1 MVFCGIDIGT
11 TSTKAV
17 VLDRDVQVLDDVAF
31 PAPVGSG
38 DTAKVYWYEHCC
50 RVMDHFA
57 SRGRFRGEEIACS
70 VTGQG
75 GSFVLTD
82 GKCQPVSPACSWTAL
97 AQETTVRDLIDTF
110 GEAGYYHLT
119 GWPPHG
125 WLAACKLKQMV
136 ERRQVP
142 DDARHIATVPDFVY
156 AQLTGEV
163 GTDITSAQITGL
175 ADFQGSQ
182 WSRDLAA
189 WAGVREE
196 LLPKVVP
203 QLGIVA
209 RDARTPWGRMTLA
222 TGSHDQYA
230 AMEAAGLEKDKSVM
244 LGTGTAW
251 VINGRT
257 GRPLFDD
264 GQFLIHP
271 GRDLHPDCYGFI
283 VTLWQI
289 GAGFDKL
296 LSRIGVTPAQMEDM
310 LVGLD
315 TPREAVSVDVDLGMV
330 ESAGD
335 APVSVRRYMEWA
347 GSVVAH
353 ALARCGLARG
363 LEKIVVAGGA
373 MKSRF
378 WPQVIADICD
388 LTVEAVDC
396 PYFTAYGA
404 ALHARGAV
412 LGSVESHRYPGP
424 ATVGTYVPQYAR
436 QYRAW
441 YRDFQEPMLRRET
454 QR

>member
-17 VLDRDVQVLDDVAF
+17 VLDRDGQVLDDVAF
-31 PAPVGSG
+31 PVPVSSG
-38 DTAKVYWYEHCC
+38 DRATVYWYEHFR

-57 SRGRFRGEEIACS
+57 SRDRFRGQEIVCS
-70 VTGQG
+70 ITGQG

-82 GKCQPVSPACSWTAL
+82 DKCQPVSPVCSWTVL
-97 AQETTVRDLIDTF
+97 AQETSVRDLVDSF
-110 GEAGYYHLT
+110 GAAVYYHLT

-125 WLAACKLKQMV
+125 WLAACKLRQMV
-136 ERRQVP
+136 QRRQLP
-142 DDARHIATVPDFVY
+142 DGVRHIATVPDFVY

-163 GTDITSAQITGL
+163 CTDITSAQITGL
-175 ADFQGSQ
+175 ADFRGSQ
-182 WSRDLAA
+182 WSRDIAV
-189 WAGVREE
+189 WVGVREE
-196 LLPKVVP
+196 WLPPMVPHLSVVAE
-203 QLGIVA
+203 GI
-209 RDARTPWGRMTLA
+209 RTAWGPMTLV

-257 GRPLFDD
+257 GRPLFHD

-271 GRDLHPDCYGFI
+271 GRDLHPNCYGFI

-289 GAGFDKL
+289 GAGFDRL
-296 LSRIGVTPAQMEDM
+296 LSRLGVTPTQIEEGLA
-310 LVGLD
+310 GLD
-315 TPREAVSVDVDLGMV
+315 IPQEPVSADVDSGRV
-330 ESAGD
+330 EPGGD
-335 APVSVRRYMEWA
+335 ARVSVRRYMEWA

-353 ALARCGLARG
+353 ALSRCHLARG

-378 WPQVIADICD
+378 WPQVMADICD
-388 LTVEAVDC
+388 LTVEAVAC

-404 ALHARGAV
+404 ALHAREAL
-412 LGSVESHRYPGP
+412 LGPGETHHLP
-424 ATVGTYVPQYAR
+424 STAIIGTYAPQQSR
-436 QYRAW
+436 PYRAW
-441 YRDFQEPMLRRET
+441 YHDFQEPMLNRE
-454 QR
+454 RHR